1 MLQRIQQ
8 YTNYSITQRDR
19 PMVGA
24 FIDTVELAW
33 LDVLCVLA
41 WLVNGLVEPGLGC
54 VEWSRDGFAPAS
66 VSTGPSNGISDWLK
80 NRGPIWRG
88 SGTSLFD
95 PNGTLN
101 VGTGWRVEGKSNF
114 SSGKLSSS
122 GSL

>member
-41 WLVNGLVEPGLGC
+41 WLVTGLVEPGLGC
-54 VEWSRDGFAPAS
+54 VEWSRDEFAPAS

-101 VGTGWRVEGKSNF
+101 VGTG
-114 SSGKLSSS
+114 
-122 GSL
+122 